1 MLESQSFT
9 MLHCGIILLFNQS
22 KVGFCQRCWL
32 SLWTFVCVFVCFL
45 CVHFSFGLFFFFHA
59 TRKHSLS
66 LFTITSDITVTSRNP
81 FSELWRKSS
90 SWCTRCT
97 PPSPRTRTHCGDVLM
112 RGTCRWCSSYRID
125 DHRGY
130 ETVTKHQASQL
141 VFKCPRFPS
150 FSLSVSLSVFSLFFL
165 VLYPEVVTFDRLRTS
180 PQNWYN
186 SKKTSVIGKY

>member
-1 MLESQSFT
+1 M
-9 MLHCGIILLFNQS
+9 
-22 KVGFCQRCWL
+22 
-32 SLWTFVCVFVCFL
+32 FVCFL
-45 CVHFSFGLFFFFHA
+45 CVHFSFGLFFFFSCNKEAFSVLVHHHQWH
-59 TRKHSLS
+59 HSY
-66 LFTITSDITVTSRNP
+66 ITQPFLWAVEKELVLVYTVYP
-81 FSELWRKSS
+81 P
-90 SWCTRCT
+90 

>member
-1 MLESQSFT
+1 MDIRV
-9 MLHCGIILLFNQS
+9 CVCLF
-22 KVGFCQRCWL
+22 
-32 SLWTFVCVFVCFL
+32 FVCAFFVWAF
-45 CVHFSFGLFFFFHA
+45 LFFFMQQGSILCPCSPSPVTSQLHHA
-59 TRKHSLS
+59 TLSLS
-66 LFTITSDITVTSRNP
+66 CGERARLGVHGVP
-81 FSELWRKSS
+81 P
-90 SWCTRCT
+90 